1 MKERYNTKMSKN
13 RILFVDDDPDFRQE
27 FCPLLEAAGY
37 AVTQAD
43 SAKQAE
49 ELLAGATFDL
59 AVVDLRMERPDS
71 GFTLAFHVKKQNPEF
86 PIIMV
91 SSVNGEVGLNFSL
104 NSSAERAWIKAD
116 AFLNKPLRFE
126 QLKYEVERLI
136 K

>member
-1 MKERYNTKMSKN
+1 MSKN

-43 SAKQAE
+43 SEKQAE
-49 ELLAGATFDL
+49 ELMAKDAFDL

-71 GFTLAFHVKKQNPEF
+71 GFTLAYHIKKQTPDF
-86 PIIMV
+86 PIILV
-91 SSVNGEVGLNFSL
+91 SAVNGEIGLNFSL
-104 NSSAERAWIKAD
+104 NSKAERAWIKAD